1 MPDALSKGNHALGKC
16 GSMLACM
23 TVPATIRCALLSAC
37 AFVFAT
43 ATDAQNQEG
52 SDASIRQA
60 LDKARPALMHHLR
73 NQIDGKGG
81 QPGQLALLCLA
92 ALHDGVSPSDDVLAK
107 ALQRLVDANCDQ
119 TYEVALRLIVM
130 ENWVGYP
137 DRKKAAERDSKV
149 LLRHRHDGAFSYF
162 DDPIEW
168 DLSNTQYGA
177 LGLRAAASMEVPIE
191 RKVWL
196 QLADTVGD
204 FQESYGGFGYRPGQ
218 GKAKGAY
225 PSMTV
230 AGIAV
235 LAMCRQALSSKNASM
250 PELDSRIKKGWS
262 WMAKNKSAIGNTE
275 ETWSYYFHYGLER
288 AAILC
293 DVEQVGELADIK
305 KGEGVDWYRT
315 GAAMLVHEQQPGGG
329 WISST
334 DHGGGGEPRDEKGG
348 RGRNAGMGRPN
359 DTAFAILFLRR
370 GFRKVPGAV
379 TVRVP
384 MLVNLTAQSNVDDV
398 KQCGEALG
406 KRGKAA
412 LPEVLAAL
420 RDALPQRR
428 RAALVALQA
437 ISGQDFG
444 IDAARAPE
452 ANEESLRRAE
462 LWYLKNR

>member
-1 MPDALSKGNHALGKC
+1 MMGCMP
-16 GSMLACM
+16 
-23 TVPATIRCALLSAC
+23 VPASIRCALLSGC
-37 AFVFAT
+37 AFVVAST
-43 ATDAQNQEG
+43 MDAQDLG

-73 NQIDGKGG
+73 NHVEGRSGE
-81 QPGQLALLCLA
+81 PGQLALLCLA

-107 ALQRLVDANCDQ
+107 ALQRLVDANISQ
-119 TYEVALRLIVM
+119 TYELALRLIVM
-130 ENWVGYP
+130 ENWTGYP
-137 DRKKAAERDSKV
+137 DRKKAAERDSKA
-149 LLRHRHDGAFSYF
+149 LLKHRRAGAFSYF
-162 DDPIEW
+162 DDPAEW

-177 LGLRAAASMEVPIE
+177 LGLRAAASMEVAID
-191 RKVWL
+191 RKVWQ
-196 QLADTVGD
+196 QLAETVGD
-204 FQESYGGFGYRPGQ
+204 FQENYGGFGYRPGQ

-235 LAMCRQALSSKNASM
+235 LAMCRQALATKNAAM

-262 WMAKNKSAIGNTE
+262 WMAKNSEAIGDAGQ
-275 ETWSYYFHYGLER
+275 TWSYYFHYGLER

-293 DVEQVGELADIK
+293 DVDKVGEVAEIK
-305 KGEGVDWYRT
+305 KGGGVDWYRT
-315 GAAMLVHEQQPGGG
+315 GAAMLVHDQQPGGG

-334 DHGGGGEPRDEKGG
+334 DHGGGGEPREERGG

-384 MLVNLTAQSNVDDV
+384 MLIQLTAQSSPDDV
-398 KQCGEALG
+398 SACGEALG
-406 KRGKAA
+406 MRGKAA
-412 LPEVLAAL
+412 LPEVLTAL
-420 RDALPQRR
+420 RDELPQRR
-428 RAALVALQA
+428 RAAAIALQT
-437 ISGQDFG
+437 ICGQSFG
-444 IDAARAPE
+444 IDAARTPAE
-452 ANEESLRRAE
+452 NEEALRRAE

>member
-1 MPDALSKGNHALGKC
+1 MP
-16 GSMLACM
+16 
-23 TVPATIRCALLSAC
+23 VPATIRCALLSGC
-37 AFVFAT
+37 FFVVASP
-43 ATDAQNQEG
+43 ADAQDLG

-73 NQIDGKGG
+73 SQIDGRGG

-92 ALHDGVSPSDDVLAK
+92 ALHDGVSPSDDVMAK
-107 ALQRLVDANCDQ
+107 ALERLVDANMSQ
-119 TYEVALRLIVM
+119 TYELALRLIVM
-130 ENWVGYP
+130 ENWTGYP
-137 DRKKAAERDSKV
+137 DRKKAAERDSKA
-149 LLRHRHDGAFSYF
+149 LLKHRRDGAFSYF
-162 DDPIEW
+162 DDPAEW

-191 RKVWL
+191 RKAWQL
-196 QLADTVGD
+196 LADTVGD

-235 LAMCRQALSSKNASM
+235 LAMCRQALSTKNASM

-262 WMAKNKSAIGNTE
+262 WMAKNSAAIGDTE
-275 ETWSYYFHYGLER
+275 QIWSYYFHYGLER

-293 DVEQVGELADIK
+293 DVEKVGEPAEIK
-305 KGEGVDWYRT
+305 KGGGVDWYRT
-315 GAAMLVHEQQPGGG
+315 GAAMLVREQQPGGG

-334 DHGGGGEPRDEKGG
+334 DHGGGGEPREERGG

-384 MLVNLTAQSNVDDV
+384 MLINLTAQSSPDDV
-398 KQCGEALG
+398 SKCGEALG
-406 KRGKAA
+406 MRGKAA
-412 LPEVLAAL
+412 MPEVLTAL
-420 RDALPQRR
+420 RDELPQRR
-428 RAALVALQA
+428 RAAAIALQA
-437 ISGQDFG
+437 ISGQGFG
-444 IDAARAPE
+444 LDAARTPAE
-452 ANEESLRRAE
+452 NEEALRRAE